1 MTSYRPSAKTLPFV
15 LLGLFG
21 ILYIY
26 DAGLEQEKI
35 LPEIVSETISVPT
48 QNTPGVQTRKI
59 HIVQEGENLS
69 VIFEKYNVS
78 LNNTYKIFRED
89 KTNEIKNILPND
101 RLEFLDLD
109 GELQKIIIYKGP
121 LLSYEVDLFPDISI
135 ERIDRKPDLISKT
148 KSISHPKI

>member
-15 LLGLFG
+15 LLGFFG

-121 LLSYEVDLFPDISI
+121 LCLMRLICFPKYQLKELI
-135 ERIDRKPDLISKT
+135 ESQ
-148 KSISHPKI
+148 S